1 MVDERQL
8 EQDLKYIALGKKEG
22 AQARC
27 RAGIVFPEK
36 TQGFYLEPALF
47 IDTTPTMTINREEI
61 FGPVASVIRVKDYD
75 EALAVANDT
84 PFGLSSGIATTS
96 LKYAEHFKRNSAAG
110 MVMVNLP
117 TAGVDYH
124 VPFGGR
130 KGSSY
135 GPREQGRY
143 AAEFYTTVK
152 TAYVNPVMDLSLQV
166 GKYDIQKALGKGATG
181 TVYLAKDT
189 FTGKEVALKTI
200 EPEVFR
206 DPEFGTVYR
215 SQFLNEASLAGKL
228 RHPHIVSILDAVVG
242 EDSGHIA
249 MELVTGGD
257 LSQHAKPGTLLPV
270 PDVLQ
275 IAFKCCGALDYAA
288 KEGIVHRDIKP
299 ANIMIAGGTEVKI
312 ADFGAAV
319 LKKSQVVQTA
329 ALGSPYYM
337 SPEQIAGQDAHL
349 PQRHVLARR
358 GALRAADRHA
368 AVPRRQH
375 RRADRQDPARPTRCR
390 RASCARTCR
399 RRSIAWCCARS
410 RRTRCSATRPGPSSR
425 VELSKVGELVLPAGA
440 IPDSEKYVTLKKV
453 ADARAARRLGAVG
466 ARARRQVDAAS
477 PRASRWCRKSRRAS
491 SFFFLAKGEAKV
503 IKNKKLLNMVNG
515 GECFGEMAY
524 IGGGEQPRH
533 ATVEA
538 MSELLLAEF
547 EPAAL
552 EKMSLGAQLHLTRA
566 LVRNVTDR
574 LALANVRLAR

>member
-1 MVDERQL
+1 MSAPEAKPAFTLDL
-8 EQDLKYIALGKKEG
+8 DLK
-22 AQARC
+22 
-27 RAGIVFPEK
+27 
-36 TQGFYLEPALF
+36 
-47 IDTTPTMTINREEI
+47 
-61 FGPVASVIRVKDYD
+61 
-75 EALAVANDT
+75 
-84 PFGLSSGIATTS
+84 
-96 LKYAEHFKRNSAAG
+96 
-110 MVMVNLP
+110 
-117 TAGVDYH
+117 
-124 VPFGGR
+124 
-130 KGSSY
+130 
-135 GPREQGRY
+135 
-143 AAEFYTTVK
+143 
-152 TAYVNPVMDLSLQV
+152 V
-166 GKYDIQKALGKGATG
+166 GKYDVQKLLGKGATG

-228 RHPHIVSILDAVVG
+228 RHPYIVNILDAVVG
-242 EDSGHIA
+242 EDSGYIA

-257 LSQHAKPGTLLPV
+257 LSKHVTSGKLLPL

-275 IAFKCCGALDYAA
+275 IGFKCCGALEYAA

-299 ANIMIAGGTEVKI
+299 ANIMLAGGTEVKI

-337 SPEQIAGQDAHL
+337 SPEQIEGKTLTFHSDMYSMGVVLYELLTGQRPFTADNIEALMAKILKHEAVPPSELRKDL
-349 PQRHVLARR
+349 PKSFDSAVLRALKKDP
-358 GALRAADRHA
+358 ALRY
-368 AVPRRQH
+368 
-375 RRADRQDPARPTRCR
+375 
-390 RASCARTCR
+390 
-399 RRSIAWCCARS
+399 
-410 RRTRCSATRPGPSSR
+410 ATWPEFAL
-425 VELSKVGELVLPAGA
+425 ELAKLGELVLPPGS

-453 ADARAARRLGAVG
+453 PMLSTLADSELWELARAGNWRRIPKGNLVV
-466 ARARRQVDAAS
+466 QEDA
-477 PRASRWCRKSRRAS
+477 KGK

-503 IKNKKLLNMVNG
+503 TKKKKLLNMVNS

-547 EPAAL
+547 EPGAL
-552 EKMSLGAQLHLTRA
+552 EHMSLGAQLQLTRA

>member
-1 MVDERQL
+1 V
-8 EQDLKYIALGKKEG
+8 
-22 AQARC
+22 
-27 RAGIVFPEK
+27 
-36 TQGFYLEPALF
+36 
-47 IDTTPTMTINREEI
+47 
-61 FGPVASVIRVKDYD
+61 
-75 EALAVANDT
+75 
-84 PFGLSSGIATTS
+84 
-96 LKYAEHFKRNSAAG
+96 
-110 MVMVNLP
+110 
-117 TAGVDYH
+117 
-124 VPFGGR
+124 
-130 KGSSY
+130 
-135 GPREQGRY
+135 
-143 AAEFYTTVK
+143 
-152 TAYVNPVMDLSLQV
+152 DLSLQV
-166 GKYDIQKALGKGATG
+166 GKYDIQRALGKGATG

-257 LSQHAKPGTLLPV
+257 LSQHAKPETLLPV

-337 SPEQIAGQDAHL
+337 SPEQVQGKSLTFHSDMYSLGVVLYELLTGTRPFLAENIDALIGKILKTDAVPPSELRQGL
-349 PQRHVLARR
+349 PKALDSVV
-358 GALRAADRHA
+358 LRALKK
-368 AVPRRQH
+368 
-375 RRADRQDPARPTRCR
+375 DPVQRYQTWPEFAL
-390 RASCARTCR
+390 
-399 RRSIAWCCARS
+399 
-410 RRTRCSATRPGPSSR
+410 
-425 VELSKVGELVLPAGA
+425 ELSKVGELVLPAGA

-453 ADARAARRLGAVG
+453 AMLAPLADSELWELARAGKWTRVPKGKPVVQEEQKGR
-466 ARARRQVDAAS
+466 
-477 PRASRWCRKSRRAS
+477 

>member
-1 MVDERQL
+1 
-8 EQDLKYIALGKKEG
+8 
-22 AQARC
+22 
-27 RAGIVFPEK
+27 
-36 TQGFYLEPALF
+36 
-47 IDTTPTMTINREEI
+47 
-61 FGPVASVIRVKDYD
+61 
-75 EALAVANDT
+75 
-84 PFGLSSGIATTS
+84 
-96 LKYAEHFKRNSAAG
+96 
-110 MVMVNLP
+110 
-117 TAGVDYH
+117 
-124 VPFGGR
+124 
-130 KGSSY
+130 
-135 GPREQGRY
+135 
-143 AAEFYTTVK
+143 
-152 TAYVNPVMDLSLQV
+152 MDLSLQV
-166 GKYDIQKALGKGATG
+166 GKYDIQRALGKGATG

-249 MELVTGGD
+249 MELVMGGD

-299 ANIMIAGGTEVKI
+299 ANIMIAGGTEIKI

-319 LKKSQVVQTA
+319 LKKSQVMQTA

-337 SPEQIAGQDAHL
+337 SPEQVQGKPLTFHSDIYSLGVVIYELLTGTRPFLAENIDALIAKILKSDAVPPSELRPGL
-349 PQRHVLARR
+349 PKALDLVV
-358 GALRAADRHA
+358 LRALKK
-368 AVPRRQH
+368 
-375 RRADRQDPARPTRCR
+375 DPVQRY
-390 RASCARTCR
+390 RTWPEF
-399 RRSIAWCCARS
+399 A
-410 RRTRCSATRPGPSSR
+410 
-425 VELSKVGELVLPAGA
+425 VELSKVGELVLPADS

-453 ADARAARRLGAVG
+453 AMLAPLADSELWELARAGKW
-466 ARARRQVDAAS
+466 
-477 PRASRWCRKSRRAS
+477 SRIPKGKSVVQEEQRGR

-574 LALANVRLAR
+574 LALANVRLVR